1 MKGSWMKRFEAPT
14 RRMIPVC
21 RERDM
26 ADSLMVVEMSSTA
39 ATAMM
44 VASPPV
50 IQEARF
56 ITRKSGSRVERW
68 STTRSTPL
76 CPSNCSATSL

>member
-1 MKGSWMKRFEAPT
+1 
-14 RRMIPVC
+14 MIPVC

-44 VASPPV
+44 VAQPSRDPGGPV
-50 IQEARF
+50 HHEE
-56 ITRKSGSRVERW
+56 ERLEGGALVD
-68 STTRSTPL
+68 TRSTPL